1 MLQLDIGGGEF
12 AMEIAL
18 VILGA
23 LVTFLVGYIAV
34 RIRKINKLSVTVF
47 GLKTVEGMQGLV
59 DIVSQH
65 EQDIGELQENQ
76 DDIMHK
82 QEEIISEQ
90 QILMKDIEDIDKTV
104 SDLRDSQ
111 NERVKSRDK
120 KLHGEHAKWRSKDP
134 DGEEK

>member
-1 MLQLDIGGGEF
+1 MLQVDVGSGQF
-12 AMEIAL
+12 TMEILL

-65 EQDIGELQENQ
+65 EEDISELQENQ
-76 DDIMHK
+76 DDIMDK
-82 QEEIISEQ
+82 QEEIVSEQ
-90 QILMKDIEDIDKTV
+90 QIMMKDIEDIDRIISELKDT
-104 SDLRDSQ
+104 Q
-111 NERVKSRDK
+111 NERVKSRDE
-120 KLHGEHAKWRSKDP
+120 KLYGKHGKWRSEDP
-134 DGEEK
+134 EDEEK